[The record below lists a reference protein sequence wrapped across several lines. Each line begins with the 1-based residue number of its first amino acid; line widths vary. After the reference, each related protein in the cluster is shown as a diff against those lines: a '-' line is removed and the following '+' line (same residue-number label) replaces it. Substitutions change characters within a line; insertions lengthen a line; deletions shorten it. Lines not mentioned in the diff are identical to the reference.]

1 MISSNFY
8 FQVIIRVLLITLSA
22 IGLAFFFERESYII
36 VSILFALIC
45 FQVIFLIRYV
55 NQINTKIAYF
65 FNAIENE
72 DFNLHIPEDKNVKS
86 FKNLHQ
92 SLNRINKLI
101 QDTYLVKQS
110 QELFY
115 QEILKQINIGI
126 ITFTEEGHIFFS
138 NSTAEHLLN
147 YSPLNHIKQLKQ
159 VDKKL
164 YEFIS
169 NLETSSQRLFELTN
183 EREQIQ
189 LSVKST
195 ILQTTDHKLYLVV
208 IQDIY
213 KELEEKETDSWIK
226 LIRVLTHEIMNS
238 IAPIS
243 SISESILKYYK
254 DDSNVISIDELNE
267 QHLKSTVKGL
277 EVIGDQ
283 VVNLTSF
290 VDSYRTLLN
299 IPKPNK
305 EIIQIK
311 LLFDNLLLLINPEE
325 STINIEVS
333 VIPENLELFI
343 DKKQIIQIL
352 LNLSKNAIQSVKT
365 KKNGIIKIIA
375 GIEKQGKKFI
385 KVTDNGPGIEPELLD
400 KIFVPFFTT
409 KNNGTGIGL
418 SISKQILRLH
428 DGTIKVKSIPNKETS
443 FTLHF

>member
-8 FQVIIRVLLITLSA
+8 FQVIVRVLMITLSA
-22 IGLAFFFERESYII
+22 IGLAFFFERKLYIA
-36 VSILFALIC
+36 VSIIFAVIC
-45 FQVIFLIRYV
+45 FQVVFLIMYI

-65 FNAIENE
+65 FNAIQNE
-72 DFNLHIPEDKNVKS
+72 DFNLHIPEGKNVKS
-86 FKNLHQ
+86 FQHLHH
-92 SLNRINKLI
+92 SLNKINKLI
-101 QDTYLVKQS
+101 QDIYLKKQA

-115 QEILKQINIGI
+115 QEILKQVDIGI
-126 ITFTEEGHIFFS
+126 ITFNKDGHIYFS
-138 NSTAEHLLN
+138 NFAAERLLN
-147 YSPLNHIKQLKQ
+147 YSPLNHIKQLVH

-183 EREQIQ
+183 ERERIQ

-195 ILQTTDHKLYLVV
+195 IIQTTEHKLYLVV

-254 DDSNVISIDELNE
+254 NDSNIVSLDELNT
-267 QHLKSTVKGL
+267 QQIKNTVKGL
-277 EVIGDQ
+277 EVIGNQ
-283 VVNLTSF
+283 VGNLTSF

-299 IPKPNK
+299 IPEPNK
-305 EIIQIK
+305 EIVPIK
-311 LLFDNLLLLINPEE
+311 ILLDNLLLLINPEE
-325 STINIEVS
+325 TNINITIS
-333 VIPENLELFI
+333 VIPENLEFFI

-352 LNLSKNAIQSVKT
+352 LNLSKNAIQSVKN
-365 KKNGIIKIIA
+365 KENGIINIIA
-375 GIEKQGKKFI
+375 GIENQDKKFI
-385 KVTDNGPGIEPELLD
+385 TVTDNGSGIEPELLD

-428 DGTIKVKSIPNKETS
+428 DATIKVRSTPNKETS
-443 FTLHF
+443 FTLYF